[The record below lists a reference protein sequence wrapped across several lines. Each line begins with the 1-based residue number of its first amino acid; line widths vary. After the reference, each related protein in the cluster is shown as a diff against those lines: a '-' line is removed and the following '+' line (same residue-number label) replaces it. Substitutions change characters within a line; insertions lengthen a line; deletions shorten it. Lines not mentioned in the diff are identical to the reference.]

1 MLLQQL
7 IASMTALV
15 ALLSLPVFGAIID
28 LPKDDMIIETTL
40 ARQKELNLT
49 NTSLQVSVGTG
60 YITEDA
66 LIARNHL
73 RETFYTDNEYRQIKE
88 ELTAKELRPDE
99 EWAMW
104 TELLS
109 TQCAGKTL
117 TVNGVITQEMMNGWI
132 LNGCR

>member
-7 IASMTALV
+7 IASITALV
-15 ALLSLPVFGAIID
+15 ALFSLPVFGAIID

-49 NTSLQVSVGTG
+49 DTSLQVSVGTG

-104 TELLS
+104 TELLDK
-109 TQCAGKTL
+109 QCAGKTL
-117 TVNGVITQEMMNGWI
+117 TVNGVITQEMMNRWI